1 VYNDYS
7 PERLGVRPTAQL
19 ANRFLIDAF
28 LWMFLGVL
36 LSGMIAWIVQSN
48 LSLTESVSD
57 WLIPL
62 FIAQLG
68 LGLGIQWGIRRLN
81 AGVALALFFV
91 YAALMGLTIG
101 VWVWYYATAN
111 GNPMSVVQAFVSAS
125 AAFGG
130 AALYGIV
137 TKRSLASMGAYL
149 FMGAWGLFFAFLING
164 FLVQSSTLD
173 LVLSVVGVVIFTA
186 LAAWTTQRISR
197 GEFAARTGSM
207 EKASVLGAILLY
219 IEFVNIFLM
228 LLRIFGGGGR
238 N

>member
-1 VYNDYS
+1 MYNDYS
-7 PERLGVRPTAQL
+7 PERLGVRPVAQL

-28 LWMFLGVL
+28 TWMFLGVL
-36 LSGMIAWIVQSN
+36 LSGMVAWFVQSN
-48 LSLTESVSD
+48 VDFVTSVAN
-57 WLIPL
+57 LRLPL

-68 LGLGIQWGIRRLN
+68 LGLGIQMGISRLN
-81 AGVALALFFV
+81 AGVALGLFFV
-91 YAALMGLTIG
+91 YAGLMGLTIG
-101 VWVWYYATAN
+101 VWVWYYGTYS
-111 GNPMSVVQAFVSAS
+111 GNPMSVVQAFVSAA

-130 AALYGIV
+130 AALYGVV

-149 FMGAWGLFFAFLING
+149 FMGAWGLFVAFLVNG
-164 FLVQSSTLD
+164 LLVKSTGLD

-186 LAAWTTQRISR
+186 LAAWTTQRISK

-219 IEFVNIFLM
+219 IEFINIFLM

-238 N
+238 R

>member
-7 PERLGVRPTAQL
+7 PERLGVRPVAQL

-28 LWMFLGVL
+28 TWMFLGVL
-36 LSGMIAWIVQSN
+36 LSGMVAWFVQSN
-48 LSLTESVSD
+48 VDFVTSVAN
-57 WLIPL
+57 LRLPL

-68 LGLGIQWGIRRLN
+68 LGLGIQMGISRLN
-81 AGVALALFFV
+81 AGVALGLFFV
-91 YAALMGLTIG
+91 YAGLMGLTIG
-101 VWVWYYATAN
+101 VWVWYYGTYS
-111 GNPMSVVQAFVSAS
+111 GNPMSVVQAFVSAA

-130 AALYGIV
+130 AALYGVV

-149 FMGAWGLFFAFLING
+149 FMGAWGLFVAFLVNG
-164 FLVQSSTLD
+164 LLVKSTGLD

-186 LAAWTTQRISR
+186 LAAWTTQRISK

-219 IEFVNIFLM
+219 IEFINIFLM

-238 N
+238 R

>member
-1 VYNDYS
+1 MYNDYS
-7 PERLGVRPTAQL
+7 PERLGVRPVAQL

-28 LWMFLGVL
+28 TWMFLGVL
-36 LSGMIAWIVQSN
+36 LSGMVAWFVQSN
-48 LSLTESVSD
+48 VDFVTSVAN
-57 WLIPL
+57 LRLPL

-68 LGLGIQWGIRRLN
+68 LGLGIQMGISRLN
-81 AGVALALFFV
+81 AGVALGLFFV
-91 YAALMGLTIG
+91 YAGLMGLTIG
-101 VWVWYYATAN
+101 VWVWYYGTYS

-130 AALYGIV
+130 AALYGVV

-149 FMGAWGLFFAFLING
+149 FMGAWGLFVAFLVNG
-164 FLVQSSTLD
+164 LLVKSTGLD

-186 LAAWTTQRISR
+186 LAAWTTQRISK

-219 IEFVNIFLM
+219 IEFINIFLM

-238 N
+238 R

>member
-7 PERLGVRPTAQL
+7 PEKLSVRPTTQL
-19 ANRFLIDAF
+19 ANRFLVDAF

-48 LSLTESVSD
+48 LSLLQSISD
-57 WLIPL
+57 WRIPL

-81 AGVALALFFV
+81 AGVALALFFI

-101 VWVWYYATAN
+101 IWVWYYATAN
-111 GNPMSVVQAFVSAS
+111 DNPMSVVQAFVSAS

-164 FLVQSSTLD
+164 LLVQSSTMD

-228 LLRIFGGGGR
+228 LLRIFGGR
-238 N
+238 R